1 MEFQHKE
8 LANGRWFEFTL
19 AEQLGNIGSEIS
31 RAIKAKGDKNRFDN
45 CILRAFELF
54 QLTIDDPRWKGRLK
68 ELTRAREVFRDAI
81 LGGSEYGSTL
91 EDLNKY
97 FYYFALSARLSK

>member
-8 LANGRWFEFTL
+8 LASGRWVQFTL
-19 AEQLGNIGSEIS
+19 AEQLGNIGSEIN
-31 RAIKAKGDKNRFDN
+31 RAINAKGNKNRFDGA
-45 CILRAFELF
+45 ILRAFELF
-54 QLTIDDPRWKGRLK
+54 DLTIQDPRWKSRLK
-68 ELTRAREVFRDAI
+68 ELTRARDVLRDAL
-81 LGGSEYGSTL
+81 LGGHEYGSTL